1 MRRRSNA
8 KLYSGSKS
16 PNTKYRDRDTV
27 TAPDGTKKDVQGY
40 GRTKTEATAEFERK
54 AEVFMAQYPA
64 AKTITFEQLA
74 AKWLTHKKMQGRK
87 RRTISSY
94 ADVLRNHLIPAIGE
108 TPVSHIRLQDLQAI
122 QYALVS
128 AGKYR
133 TAELAVLILKSSFEY
148 AAKMYRGEAEIPNL
162 ARDLDA
168 VSRPR
173 TEDPKDGIWTHDQ
186 IERFLATART
196 EYDSLKSLYYPLY
209 VTSISAGLRRGEL
222 LGLRWHNVGKDTAGC
237 YIHVREQITVDNGQL
252 YVETP
257 KTPMSTRR
265 VPLPE
270 PIFEMLLAHR
280 ELLRQVE
287 TTVAGYAA
295 NDLVFPSLKGTPI
308 SPSNLRRSYYAQVN
322 KSGSSLAECV
332 GVTAKFQKWKA
343 LRTELTYSVHAKHGP
358 LNAAPGKCAYLTFWE
373 ANWHVTEHEVQ
384 PELPPIYFHNLRK
397 CAATYITQA
406 LVDAGRYAP
415 KIVARILGHSR
426 PDVALQIYT
435 KIVDDDLKY
444 ATFNP
449 LGSGSPVMGR
459 LRPKER
465 DEKH

>member
-8 KLYSGSKS
+8 KLFPGSRS
-16 PNTKYRDRDTV
+16 PSTKYRDRDAV

-40 GRTKTEATAEFERK
+40 GRTKAEATAEFERK
-54 AEVFMAQYPA
+54 AEVFMAQHPA
-64 AKTITFEQLA
+64 AKTITFAQLA

-94 ADVLRNHLIPAIGE
+94 ADVLRNHLIPALGE
-108 TPVSHIRLQDLQAI
+108 MSISHIRLQDLQAV
-122 QYALVS
+122 QYTLVS

-133 TAELAVLILKSSFEY
+133 TAEMAVLILKSSYEY

-162 ARDLDA
+162 ARDLD
-168 VSRPR
+168 VVTKPR
-173 TEDPKDGIWTHDQ
+173 TEDPKDGIWTHEQ
-186 IERFLATART
+186 IEQFLTTART
-196 EYDSLKSLYYPLY
+196 EYDNLKSLYYPLY
-209 VTSISAGLRRGEL
+209 LTSISAGLRRGEL
-222 LGLRWHNVGKDTAGC
+222 LGLRWHNVGKDTQGC
-237 YIHVREQITVDNGQL
+237 YLYIREQITVDNGQL

-265 VPLPE
+265 VPIPE
-270 PIFEMLLAHR
+270 SIFEMLLAHR

-287 TTVAGYAA
+287 ATVEGYTA
-295 NDLVFPSLKGTPI
+295 NDLVFPSLRGTPI
-308 SPSNLRRSYYAQVN
+308 SPSNLRRSYLAQVN

-332 GVTAKFQKWKA
+332 GVTARFQKWKA
-343 LRTELTYSVHAKHGP
+343 LRTDLTYSVHTKHG
-358 LNAAPGKCAYLTFWE
+358 LEGAEPGNRAYLTFWE
-373 ANWHVTEHEVQ
+373 ANWRVTEHEVQ

-415 KIVARILGHSR
+415 KIVAQILGHSR

-435 KIVDDDLKY
+435 KIVNDDLRF

-449 LGSGSPVMGR
+449 LQSWAKD
-459 LRPKER
+459 KE
-465 DEKH
+465 KAS